1 MKVWLVWQGI
11 YSSKEVVAVAQ
22 NEKIANKLKEIYS
35 SGKYKEEA
43 YITEADFVTYE
54 NYRIE
59 KAFHVERE
67 DNETRIV
74 EVRSIE
80 YAETCFEEFN
90 DVYDYGP
97 LDVWVKADDPEEAI
111 SMANALFDAYES
123 KKGKSDDLNPGQP

>member
-80 YAETCFEEFN
+80 YAENFDVFN
-90 DVYDYGP
+90 EVYDYP
-97 LDVWVKADDPEEAI
+97 LEVWVKADDPEGAI
-111 SMANALFDAYES
+111 SAANALFDAYEERKWS
-123 KKGKSDDLNPGQP
+123 KRDS

>member
-59 KAFHVERE
+59 KAFNVERE
-67 DNETRIV
+67 DNETIIV

-80 YAETCFEEFN
+80 HAEMCIEPFN
-90 DVYDYGP
+90 DVYDCGS
-97 LDVWVKADDPEEAI
+97 LEVWVKADDPEEAI
-111 SMANALFDAYES
+111 STANALFDAYER
-123 KKGKSDDLNPGQP
+123 KKSKSDDLNHGQP

>member
-80 YAETCFEEFN
+80 YAERCFEIFN

-97 LDVWVKADDPEEAI
+97 LEVWVKADDPEGAI
-111 SMANALFDAYES
+111 SVANALFDAYEERKWS
-123 KKGKSDDLNPGQP
+123 T

>member
-80 YAETCFEEFN
+80 YAERCFEIFN

-97 LDVWVKADDPEEAI
+97 LEVWVKADDPEGAI
-111 SMANALFDAYES
+111 SAANALFDAYEERKWS
-123 KKGKSDDLNPGQP
+123 KRDS